1 LTTQRENCDNMQH
14 SVEGKESWDCGGLV
28 LTTWHGDEA
37 FWILEIFHCLLLQ
50 NRQFSVWFI

>member
-28 LTTWHGDEA
+28 
-37 FWILEIFHCLLLQ
+37 
-50 NRQFSVWFI
+50 